1 MDDFRIRTEDLKDD
15 EILGMYVKTKR
26 DRRVVD
32 SLKSPTPVI
41 LEGSRGTGKSFLLKV
56 ARAEFLQ
63 SFTEDRVL
71 PVYVSFVKSSLI
83 HTDDAQQFLHWML
96 AKLCSAIIRELHRK
110 GLLVHN
116 PMGLSI
122 ISGDALTTTGTESKI
137 QKIAREYEDSYRNP
151 GVHVDATEVPSVE
164 DFKLAVED
172 LCESLRLNRLAVLF
186 DEAAHIFRP
195 AQQRKFFTLFRDLR
209 SPYIS
214 CNAAV
219 YPGVTS
225 YGPTFEAAHDAT
237 LIEIHRSVLDD
248 DYRDGMREIVAKQAD
263 ARLMTSIQQRSENFF
278 ALAYAVSGNPRLLL
292 KTVARVPKMGASEVN
307 ALIKEFYRTDIWAE
321 HSGLADRY
329 AGHRALVDWGRRF
342 IEDSVIPATRTKNQQ
357 WESQEKS
364 ESTCFFWIHR
374 DAPEVVKE
382 ALRLLAYTGVV
393 VQGDSGIVATRGEI
407 GTRYMVNLGCL
418 ASPEAT
424 PIPVLTRVARELNIK
439 RFTEYGANHSL
450 FSTLTSKVGTFSEPD
465 MSAIFQT
472 QLEWSVNVLDVTDF
486 QRESLAKLGLDTIG
500 KALAAPEERY
510 QDADYI
516 GPKRSRRM
524 KNAVVASVLEYL
536 SG

>member
-1 MDDFRIRTEDLKDD
+1 MSDFRIRTEDLKDD
-15 EILGMYVKTKR
+15 EILGMYVRTKR

-63 SFTEDRVL
+63 SFTEERVL

-83 HTDDAQQFLHWML
+83 HTSDDKQFLHWML

-116 PMGLSI
+116 PVGLSI
-122 ISGDALTTTGTESKI
+122 ISGGGISPAGIDSRI
-137 QKIAREYEDSYRNP
+137 QEIARSYEDSYQNP
-151 GVHVDATEVPSVE
+151 GIQVDATGLPSVE

-172 LCESLRLNRLAVLF
+172 LCESLQLNRIAVLF

-195 AQQRKFFTLFRDLR
+195 AQQRTFFTLFRDLR

-225 YGPTFEAAHDAT
+225 YGPTFEAVHDAT

-278 ALAYAVSGNPRLLL
+278 ALATAVSGNPRLLL
-292 KTVARVPKMGASEVN
+292 KTVSRVPNLGTSEVN
-307 ALIKEFYRTDIWAE
+307 ALIKEFYRTDIWSE
-321 HSGLADRY
+321 HSGLAERY
-329 AGHRALVDWGRRF
+329 AGHRALVDWGRTF
-342 IEDSVIPATRTKNQQ
+342 IEDSVIPETRKKNQQ
-357 WESQEKS
+357 RESQRIAET
-364 ESTCFFWIHR
+364 TCFFWVHR

-382 ALRLLAYTGVV
+382 SLRLLAYTGVV
-393 VQGDSGIVATRGEI
+393 VQGDSGIVATRSEI

-418 ASPEAT
+418 TAPEAA
-424 PIPVLTRVARELNIK
+424 PISALNHITGKLNIK
-439 RFTEYGANHSL
+439 RFTEYGANHAL
-450 FSTLTSKVGTFSEPD
+450 FSTLVSEIGVFSEPD
-465 MSAIFQT
+465 MSAILQA
-472 QLEWSVNVLDVTDF
+472 QLERPVHVLDISDF
-486 QRESLAKLGLDTIG
+486 QRKSLSNLGLDSIG
-500 KALAAPEERY
+500 KALVPPEEQYR
-510 QDADYI
+510 QADYI

-524 KNAVVASVLEYL
+524 KNAVVASVLDT
-536 SG
+536 

>member
-1 MDDFRIRTEDLKDD
+1 MNDFRIRTEDLKDE

-26 DRRVVD
+26 DRRVVE

-41 LEGSRGTGKSFLLKV
+41 LQGSRGTGKSFLLKV
-56 ARAEFLQ
+56 ARAELQQ
-63 SFTEDRVL
+63 SFAEDRIL
-71 PVYVSFVKSSLI
+71 AVYLSFVKSSLI
-83 HTDDAQQFLHWML
+83 HTSDEQQFLHWML
-96 AKLCSAIIRELHRK
+96 AKLCSAIVRELHQR

-116 PMGLSI
+116 PPGLSI
-122 ISGDALTTTGTESKI
+122 ISGGSINLSGAEPRI
-137 QKIAREYEDSYRNP
+137 QAITRSYEDSYLDP
-151 GVHVDATEVPSVE
+151 GTKIDSTGIPSVD
-164 DFKLAVED
+164 DFKLAIED
-172 LCESLRLNRLAVLF
+172 LCESLKLNRISIFF

-225 YGPTFEAAHDAT
+225 YGPTFEPAHDAT
-237 LIEIHRSVLDD
+237 MIEIHRSVMDD
-248 DYRDGMREIVAKQAD
+248 DYRESMREIVAKQAD
-263 ARLMTSIQQRSENFF
+263 AKLMTNIERQSENFF

-292 KTVARVPKMGASEVN
+292 KTVSRTPSMKSSEVT
-307 ALIKEFYRTDIWAE
+307 ALIKGFYRTDIWAE
-321 HSGLADRY
+321 HTGLADRY
-329 AGHRALVDWGRRF
+329 SGHRALVDWGRDF
-342 IEDSVIPATRTKNQQ
+342 IENSVIPESLSKNQQ
-357 WESQEKS
+357 WDSQGKL

-374 DAPEVVKE
+374 DAPEAVKE

-418 ASPEAT
+418 VSPEST
-424 PIPVLTRVARELNIK
+424 PIPMLTRVARHLNIK
-439 RFTEYGANHSL
+439 RFTEYGANHQL
-450 FSTLTSKVGTFSEPD
+450 FSILASQVGTFSEPD
-465 MSAIFQT
+465 MSAILQT
-472 QLEWSVNVLDVTDF
+472 QLERSVSVLDVTSF

-500 KALAAPEERY
+500 KALTATEQQY
-510 QDADYI
+510 QEADYI
-516 GPKRSRRM
+516 GPKRSRRI